1 MKNFKWPLM
10 KDNITLSDRLC
21 LSSFSLFSKKYT
33 NGEKVRK
40 FEKKWNDW
48 LGSKYSLYVS
58 SGSTAN
64 YLLLAAVKEMYNL
77 NDGDKVLVPS
87 CTWATN
93 IGPVIQLG
101 FTPIFCDINLDNFS
115 FCEQDLEYIAKIHPD
130 IKLIFV
136 THLIGFSANNERY
149 KNLFPNALILDDV
162 CESHGCK
169 SSDGS
174 KRGSDS
180 LGATFSF
187 YFGHHISTIEGGMIS
202 TNNYELYDL
211 MKMKRSH
218 GLARESTR
226 YAEYVKQYPDISN
239 QFLFITDG
247 YNFRNHEIC
256 AVLGLSQLERLD
268 KYIQIRNRNYI
279 KFIELIK
286 QYSDMFIVPKY
297 YTTCS
302 NFCFPLICKTKK
314 IANEL
319 KKEFDRIGIEHRPII
334 SGNLLR
340 QPFLKDY
347 TITTNKESLTVD
359 FLHNNGIYLGNNQF
373 IGTKEL
379 KLLESVFVQN
389 SGKYDI
395 ILDNWKKI

>member
-1 MKNFKWPLM
+1 MKN
-10 KDNITLSDRLC
+10 NITLSDRLK
-21 LSSFSLFSKKYT
+21 LAKFVLTSDRFT
-33 NGEKVRK
+33 NGKKVRE
-40 FEKKWNDW
+40 FESKWNDW

-64 YLLLAAVKEMYNL
+64 YLLLSAVKELYGL
-77 NDGDKVLVPS
+77 KDGDKVLVPA
-87 CTWATN
+87 CTWVTN
-93 IGPVIQLG
+93 VGPVIQLG

-115 FCEQDLEYIAKIHPD
+115 FCEQDLEYIAKVHPD

-136 THLIGFSANNERY
+136 THLIGFSANVERY
-149 KNLFPNALILDDV
+149 KELFPNALILDDI

-169 SSDGS
+169 STDGS

-256 AVLGLSQLERLD
+256 AVLGLSQLKRLD
-268 KYIQIRNRNYI
+268 RYIQKRNENYK
-279 KFIELIK
+279 KFVDLISK
-286 QYSDMFIVPKY
+286 YSFNFYIPVVPK
-297 YTTCS
+297 TCS
-302 NFCFPLICKTKK
+302 NFCFPLVCKTV
-314 IANEL
+314 EL
-319 KKEFDRIGIEHRPII
+319 ADRLKVIFDEIGIEHRPII
-334 SGNLLR
+334 SGNLLK
-340 QPFLKDY
+340 QPFLSGY
-347 TITTNKESLTVD
+347 NITTQKDNLNVD
-359 FLHNNGIYLGNNQF
+359 YIHNNGIYLGNNQF
-373 IGTKEL
+373 IGDSEL
-379 KLLESVFVQN
+379 NLLKF
-389 SGKYDI
+389 
-395 ILDNWKKI
+395 ILERLQ

>member
-1 MKNFKWPLM
+1 MKCRWPLM
-10 KDNITLSDRLC
+10 KNNITFGDRFNLAKFVLTSDR
-21 LSSFSLFSKKYT
+21 FT
-33 NGEKVRK
+33 NGKHVRK
-40 FEKKWNDW
+40 FESKWNDW

-64 YLLLAAVKEMYNL
+64 YLLLSAIKELYGL
-77 NDGDKVLVPS
+77 KDGDKVLVPA
-87 CTWATN
+87 CTWVTN
-93 IGPVIQLG
+93 VGPVIQLG

-115 FCEQDLEYIAKIHPD
+115 FCEQDLEYIAKVHSD

-136 THLIGFSANNERY
+136 THLIGYSANIEKYRE
-149 KNLFPNALILDDV
+149 LFPNALILDDI

-226 YAEYVKQYPDISN
+226 YAEYVQQYPDISN
-239 QFLFITDG
+239 EFLFITDG

-256 AVLGLSQLERLD
+256 AVLGLSQLKRLD
-268 KYIQIRNRNYI
+268 RYIQKRNENYK
-279 KFIELIK
+279 KFVELISK
-286 QYSDMFIVPKY
+286 YSFNFYIPLVPK
-297 YTTCS
+297 TCS
-302 NFCFPLICKTKK
+302 NFCFPLVCKTKELADRLK
-314 IANEL
+314 VMFNE
-319 KKEFDRIGIEHRPII
+319 IGIEHRPII
-334 SGNLLR
+334 GGNLLK
-340 QPFLKDY
+340 QPFLSGHKVTSQKNNLNIDY
-347 TITTNKESLTVD
+347 IHD
-359 FLHNNGIYLGNNQF
+359 NGIYLGNNQF
-373 IGTKEL
+373 IGDEEL
-379 KLLESVFVQN
+379 NLLKS
-389 SGKYDI
+389 
-395 ILDNWKKI
+395 ILERL